1 MTWGDSRL
9 PAIRRVSSAIGVYEK
24 ALSGRTWA
32 DRFRQATTA
41 GYDFV
46 ELSIDSSPQKLERLS
61 WSEGERTEL
70 RQCAADAGSR
80 IGTIVL
86 SAHRDFPWGSPE
98 VSIRR
103 RADDIVRGALGL
115 ARDLGAE
122 CVQIA
127 GYFVFDGPRDDN
139 VRGRFIDG
147 VRAAASIADELGIT
161 LAIENVDGQDV
172 LSAAD
177 GIALLADIDKPDV
190 KLYIDVGNYAGNS
203 LDVVGELMAVL
214 PHAYAVQFKDAR
226 PGVFRRVPFGEGEVP
241 WPKVLSVLDASEFC
255 GPVSIE
261 MWNDDEDPLMAERAL
276 SWFEHV
282 AFAAAPRS
290 QR

>member
-24 ALSGRTWA
+24 ALSGTTWSE
-32 DRFRQATTA
+32 RFRQATNA

-46 ELSIDSSPQKLERLS
+46 ELSVDSSPSKLERLS

-98 VSIRR
+98 ASIRR
-103 RADDIVRGALGL
+103 RADDIARGALGL

-139 VRGRFIDG
+139 VRGRFTDG
-147 VRAAASIADELGIT
+147 MRAAASIADELGIT

-203 LDVVGELMAVL
+203 LDVVEELTVAL
-214 PHAYAVQFKDAR
+214 PYAYAVQFKDAR
-226 PGVFRRVPFGEGEVP
+226 PGAFRRVSFGDGVVP
-241 WPKVLSVLDASEFC
+241 WREVLAALEACEFR
-255 GPVSIE
+255 GSVSIE
-261 MWNDDEDPLMAERAL
+261 MWNDDEDPTMAADAL
-276 SWFEHV
+276 RWFEGV
-282 AFAAAPRS
+282 TLP
-290 QR
+290 